1 MFDVDD
7 TGEGEEEAGQVGI
20 GTLIVFISLVLVAAI
35 AAGVLINTAGLLQQT
50 SEATGEQSRQQVT
63 NRIVVSSVIG
73 SVDSGTNPNSIDQVD
88 LTAKLGPGASDV
100 RVSDATIEF
109 VTPRRTFKLV
119 AEGTETTSETDG
131 QFEVLQLTDDDNS
144 LSQSNTL
151 NDIED
156 RAVIRIDYDNNAQLS
171 NADQLVE
178 GETAVFRITTQSG
191 GISETVAVPDSLA
204 QKSTVEL

>member
-20 GTLIVFISLVLVAAI
+20 GTLIVFIALVLVAAV
-35 AAGVLINTAGLLQQT
+35 AAGVLINTAGLLQET

-63 NRIVVSSVIG
+63 NRLVVTSVIG
-73 SVDSGTNPNSIDQVD
+73 TVDTGTDPNSIEQVD

-109 VTPRRTFKLV
+109 VTPRQTYKLV
-119 AEGTETTSETDG
+119 AEGTDTTSETEG
-131 QFEVLQLTDDDNS
+131 TFEVLQLTDDDNS
-144 LSQSNTL
+144 LSQSDTL
-151 NDIED
+151 NNIQD
-156 RAVIRIDYDNNAQLS
+156 RVVIRINYNDNPALAES
-171 NADQLVE
+171 DQLVE